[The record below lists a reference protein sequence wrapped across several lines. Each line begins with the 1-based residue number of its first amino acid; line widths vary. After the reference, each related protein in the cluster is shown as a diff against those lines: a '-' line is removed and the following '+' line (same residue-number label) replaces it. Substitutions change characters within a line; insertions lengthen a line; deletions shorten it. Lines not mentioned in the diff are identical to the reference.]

1 MKKVTDSHSCRR
13 DFIKTSA
20 GIIAGLT
27 VMPQRG
33 TSETFHPADNLHI
46 IGPIEGYSPQV
57 GTLVTMLNWMQDSL
71 HNVTKGLTQAEL
83 DYLHDKKSNTIGALM
98 LHMAAI
104 EVTYQDMTFYGE
116 KDLRESNQK
125 KWRVAMNLGEAA
137 RKQIKGKNLDYYLSS
152 LQEVRNKTLA
162 ELKKRDDQWLAA
174 VDPSFFDGQ
183 PTNNYCKWFHVC
195 EHIANHRGQITWITG
210 RLPGAKGSKD

>member
-1 MKKVTDSHSCRR
+1 MKKADTSCSNRR

-20 GIIAGLT
+20 GIITGLT
-27 VMPQRG
+27 AIPH
-33 TSETFHPADNLHI
+33 SEINKTFSPADHI
-46 IGPIEGYSPQV
+46 HLIGPIPGYSPQV

-71 HNVTKGLTQAEL
+71 LNVTKGLTGAEL

-98 LHMAAI
+98 LHIAAI
-104 EVTYQDMTFYGE
+104 EVIYQDMTFYGE
-116 KDLRESNQK
+116 KDLSESNQK
-125 KWRVAMNLGEAA
+125 KWRVAMNLGQAA
-137 RKQIKGKNLDYYLSS
+137 RNQIKGKNLDYYLSS